1 MTDNTILVDFSGN
14 LTADEASK
22 LSTDDYTLMSKD
34 QIRRNQF
41 EITDEQRQELLS
53 LRARAKGRLKRD
65 DKQEIAER
73 IKAIILSPNVQSIL
87 GGGIEGLY
95 VTGGGKDFKIPSP
108 TYQKLQRLQAGIY
121 AVWSGRTKIKKSDVK
136 RRLIQGEDTDR
147 IVIDLKNFLSFAQKQ
162 IPQGYRIF
170 VSPDEAMIL
179 LSKMD
184 SEDGRKEVYRFLNKR
199 IKNKQDWHSPV
210 GGL

>member
-1 MTDNTILVDFSGN
+1 M
-14 LTADEASK
+14 
-22 LSTDDYTLMSKD
+22 
-34 QIRRNQF
+34 
-41 EITDEQRQELLS
+41 
-53 LRARAKGRLKRD
+53 
-65 DKQEIAER
+65 
-73 IKAIILSPNVQSIL
+73 
-87 GGGIEGLY
+87 
-95 VTGGGKDFKIPSP
+95 
-108 TYQKLQRLQAGIY
+108 
-121 AVWSGRTKIKKSDVK
+121 WSGRTKIKKSDVK